1 MRVETGELAS
11 YALAALGF
19 AAIAWAAWSSNMVG
33 IDREAANAVLMK
45 LLAAGNHE
53 RARKLCAAAAG
64 SYLDAVGAAI
74 DAAVASPSR
83 DLTTL
88 DALVL
93 PAFDAKGVAV
103 AERWRGI
110 IERGLFG
117 TMLVLGGAGLALSAG
132 GPLPVAH
139 EITSGL
145 ALVGAVWFL
154 YRRRAA
160 TISLETAR
168 REIVP
173 AAIKAIIDGPRAS
186 HTDESGPFRIPG
198 VTKTPPTEA
207 VPSLRDGRCPLC
219 AHTQIRPLE
228 GADPRFSR
236 LVCAGCGYTQ
246 EFADLAKLG

>member
-1 MRVETGELAS
+1 VRVETGELAS
-11 YALAALGF
+11 YALVALGF
-19 AAIAWAAWSSNMVG
+19 AAIAWAGWSSTMVG

-53 RARKLCAAAAG
+53 RARKLCAATSG
-64 SYLDAVGAAI
+64 SYLDAVGAAL
-74 DAAVASPSR
+74 DAAASSPSR

-110 IERGLFG
+110 IERGLLG
-117 TMLVLGGAGLALSAG
+117 AMLVLGGAGLALSAG
-132 GPLPVAH
+132 GPLPLAH
-139 EITSGL
+139 EIASGL
-145 ALVGAVWFL
+145 ALVCAVWFL
-154 YRRRAA
+154 ARRRAV

-168 REIVP
+168 REVVP
-173 AAIKAIIDGPRAS
+173 AAIKAIIDGPRSARD
-186 HTDESGPFRIPG
+186 DESGPFRVPG
-198 VTKTPPTEA
+198 VTNTPPAEA

-219 AHTQIRPLE
+219 AHTQIRQLE
-228 GADPRFSR
+228 RADPRFSC
-236 LVCAGCGYTQ
+236 LVCSGCGYTQ